1 MNLETLDP
9 LDSDSKR
16 EAQRL
21 STSFPA
27 FNADFYLEAHS
38 IVERLDG
45 TGKGGVRQSIGMW
58 FKYYGFLV
66 EVLLKFDEA
75 VTVLMGLWS
84 KLPSVDD
91 STLPLLTKE
100 EGRQPLIFLPKYP
113 ALYRS
118 DLPPK

>member
-1 MNLETLDP
+1 MELE
-9 LDSDSKR
+9 K
-16 EAQRL
+16 A
-21 STSFPA
+21 A
-27 FNADFYLEAHS
+27 FDRASEC
-38 IVERLDG
+38 G
-45 TGKGGVRQSIGMW
+45 

-84 KLPSVDD
+84 KVPSVDD
-91 STLPLLTKE
+91 PTLPLLTKE

-118 DLPPK
+118 ILYLRKDPLGPHCGILFSLFRRAS